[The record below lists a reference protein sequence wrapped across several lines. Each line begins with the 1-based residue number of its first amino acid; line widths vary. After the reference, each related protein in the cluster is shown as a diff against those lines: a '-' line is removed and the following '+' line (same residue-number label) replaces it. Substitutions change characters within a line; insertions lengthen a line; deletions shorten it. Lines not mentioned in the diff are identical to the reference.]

1 MEHPNATD
9 ILKSEHRG
17 IERMLDVVERAAE
30 RLQQGEP
37 VPPALFAQAGEF
49 FAHFADRCHHGKEEA
64 HLFPALQRRGV
75 PSAGGPIGQML
86 AEHDQGRAYVR
97 TLREEARRHAEGTLA
112 DPGELVAAAHGY
124 VTLLRAHIRK
134 EDGVLFPLADRLL
147 APEEQA
153 ALVEAFDRV
162 ESQEMGAGEHERYHA
177 MIDELAGAVLD
188 RPEA

>member
-124 VTLLRAHIRK
+124 VTLLRARA
-134 EDGVLFPLADRLL
+134 GVGLQRV
-147 APEEQA
+147 APRHA
-153 ALVEAFDRV
+153 GRV